1 MFEGFLLGVIV
12 TASLASGAFFLKFW
26 KRTGDRL
33 FLAFGAAFLIEG
45 VNRISFLL
53 VDEPKEGKPALYL
66 VRLFAFGLIVAAIVR
81 KNRAPQR

>member
-12 TASLASGAFFLKFW
+12 TASIAAGAFFLKFW

-45 VNRISFLL
+45 LNRISFLF
-53 VDEPKEGKPALYL
+53 VDLPNEGKPAIYL

-81 KNRAPQR
+81 KNRLPGH